1 MPVWARVPLFL
12 LKQLLL
18 FCQHCKIC
26 VNNNMVCETA
36 RNSIRVRKKAPDDK
50 IGDRSFSHIR
60 ADCHG
65 RSSDKLLSALM
76 ERLTERFAECVSTP
90 LVRPV

>member
-60 ADCHG
+60 ADCPT
-65 RSSDKLLSALM
+65 AM
-76 ERLTERFAECVSTP
+76 AEAATSC
-90 LVRPV
+90 LVR